1 MTLTSFLVPAAGVV
15 TAPVLAR
22 ALSAA
27 GRGELAAA
35 LAPSALMLAA
45 ATLGLP
51 DALTYYLAKRPSATR
66 HGLLWGAAI
75 TTVLGIVC
83 TIGTWLALPFL
94 SSGDQRL
101 AGFIALGTVCTIPA
115 LVVGLLRGAASGRQL
130 WRVISFERII
140 LSGGRVVLFV
150 TLWVTGTLTVFT
162 AVLVN
167 ALLPIAAGLVY
178 LVLLARPP
186 HDQDEPDVSP
196 NVLGSIMQYGSKVW
210 LGSIASMLVSR
221 IAPLLMAPLS
231 STTELGYYTVASTIS
246 DLPLI
251 VALAIQGALFGV
263 NSRSSNADQVTAT
276 GRLTLLA
283 GSVGCIVL
291 GGTLPFWIGPLFG
304 SAFVGA
310 TLPTIMLLA
319 SALICI
325 PGLMA
330 ASGLSAWGRPAVR
343 SIGLGITLVANLG
356 SLVPLVQHFG
366 VYGACW
372 TSIISNVV
380 LTTTMVVPASRI
392 MKVPATDFFL
402 IRGADVR
409 RAINEAK
416 RGFALVS
423 GRFSRASA

>member
-22 ALSAA
+22 ALSVA

-66 HGLLWGAAI
+66 HGLYWGAAI
-75 TTVLGIVC
+75 TTLLGVIC

-94 SSGDQRL
+94 SSGDTKL
-101 AGFIALGTVCTIPA
+101 AGFIALATVCTIPA
-115 LVVGLLRGAASGRQL
+115 LVVGLLRGAASGRQM
-130 WRVISFERII
+130 WRVISFERVI
-140 LSGGRVVLFV
+140 LSAGRVALFV
-150 TLWVTGTLTVFT
+150 ALGIAGELTVFT

-167 ALLPIAAGLVY
+167 VLLPIAAGLVY

-186 HDQDEPDVSP
+186 QDHDDPEVSP
-196 NVLGSIMQYGSKVW
+196 RVLSSIMEYGSKVW
-210 LGSIASMLVSR
+210 LGSIASMLISR

-231 STTELGYYTVASTIS
+231 STTELGFYTVASTIS

-263 NSRSSNADQVTAT
+263 NARSSNADQLTAT

-283 GSVGCIVL
+283 GGIGCVVL

-304 SAFVGA
+304 EAFVGA
-310 TLPTIMLLA
+310 TLPTIMLLV

-343 SIGLGITLVANLG
+343 SVGLGITLVANLG

-366 VYGACW
+366 VFGACL

-380 LTTTMVVPASRI
+380 LTSSMVIPASRI

-409 RAINEAK
+409 RGVEEAK
-416 RGFALVS
+416 RAFALVS
-423 GRFSRASA
+423 RRLSRSSA